1 MTAIDDKATDDPGQ
15 ATRRFALAAFAVRIV
30 AAGLAFVVQV
40 VLARLIGPDQYGEIA
55 TGLTV
60 VLLVTCLATLSLDN
74 ASQHFI
80 AAYRATG
87 DGDGLRGYLRR
98 TPAIV
103 GVVSLIISLPAVAVF
118 AWMGNATLAIL
129 LATVPVLALMA
140 MFEGF
145 AKSFDWPILALAP
158 QFIVRPLMMVGVVLA
173 MMAIGYSADAPL
185 AAWGLLVSAVAV
197 LAIQGIILRRRLASA
212 VTTGRTRNDTRRWL
226 TVSTPILIGDFGGML
241 IVSADVI
248 ALSLFAGSAEA
259 GIYFAAIKSLA
270 LVQFIAY
277 AVSQA
282 SAHQASALYA
292 VGDLDG
298 LKSFVRK
305 ASIWTFVPSLAFAL
319 VLLAAGP
326 WILALFGAEFAAGYP
341 AMAIVTLGFVVRA
354 AVGPAARVLT
364 MIGQERKTAF
374 IHVAAGIFALVACF
388 ALVPLWGIIGA
399 ATALSATLCLET
411 VLIGLALYTSLNAP
425 SGTQRLAGA
434 ST

>member
-40 VLARLIGPDQYGEIA
+40 VLARLIGADSYGEIA
-55 TGLTV
+55 TGLTI
-60 VLLVTCLATLSLDN
+60 VLLVTCVATLSLDN

-98 TPAIV
+98 TPVIV
-103 GVVSLIISLPAVAVF
+103 GIVSLIIAVPAVALF
-118 AWMGNATLAIL
+118 ASLGNATLAIL
-129 LATVPVLALMA
+129 LATVPILALMA
-140 MFEGF
+140 MFEGY

-158 QFIVRPLMMVGVVLA
+158 QFIGRPVLMVGVVLG
-173 MMAIGYSADAPL
+173 MIYLGSSADAPL

-197 LAIQGIILRRRLASA
+197 LAIQGVILRRRLAGTVASGPA
-212 VTTGRTRNDTRRWL
+212 RTDTRRWL
-226 TVSTPILIGDFGGML
+226 NVSTPILIGDFGGML

-292 VGDLDG
+292 VGDVDG

-305 ASIWTFVPSLAFAL
+305 ASIWTFLPSLAFAL
-319 VLLAAGP
+319 ALLAVGP
-326 WILALFGAEFAAGYP
+326 WILALFGDDFSAGYP
-341 AMAIVTLGFVVRA
+341 AMVIVTIGFVVRA

-364 MIGQERKTAF
+364 MIGQERKTAA
-374 IHVAAGIFALVACF
+374 IHVAAGLFALVACC
-388 ALVPLWGIIGA
+388 ALVPVWGIIGA
-399 ATALSATLCLET
+399 ATALSATLCVET
-411 VLIGLALYTSLNAP
+411 ILIGLALVSALNAP
-425 SGTQRLAGA
+425 SGSARLADA

>member
-15 ATRRFALAAFAVRIV
+15 ATRRFALAAFAVRIL

-40 VLARLIGPDQYGEIA
+40 VLARLIGPEQYGEIA

-87 DGDGLRGYLRR
+87 DSDGLRGYLRQ
-98 TPAIV
+98 TPVIV
-103 GVVSLIISLPAVAVF
+103 GIVSLVISLPAVAIF
-118 AWMGNATLAIL
+118 AWVGNGTLAIL
-129 LATVPVLALMA
+129 LATVPILALMA

-158 QFIVRPLMMVGVVLA
+158 QFIVRPLLMVGVVLL
-173 MMAIGYSADAPL
+173 AIYAGQTANAPL
-185 AAWGLLVSAVAV
+185 VAWGLLVSAVAV
-197 LAIQGIILRRRLASA
+197 LAIQGIILRRRVAA
-212 VTTGRTRNDTRRWL
+212 TVANGPVRNDTRRWI

-248 ALSLFAGSAEA
+248 ALSLFVGSAEA

-270 LVQFIAY
+270 LVQFVAY

-292 VGDLDG
+292 VGDRDG
-298 LKSFVRK
+298 LRSFVRR
-305 ASIWTFVPSLAFAL
+305 ASIWTFIPSLAFAL
-319 VLLAAGP
+319 ILLAAGP
-326 WILALFGAEFAAGYP
+326 WILMLFGSDFSAGYP

-364 MIGQERKTAF
+364 MIGQERKTAA
-374 IHVAAGIFALVACF
+374 IHVAAGVFALVACCV
-388 ALVPLWGIIGA
+388 LVPIWGIIGA

-411 VLIGLALYTSLNAP
+411 ALIGLALYTSLNGAGPQAAP
-425 SGTQRLAGA
+425 QPAE
-434 ST
+434 

>member
-40 VLARLIGPDQYGEIA
+40 VLARLIGPDQYGVIA

-87 DGDGLRGYLRR
+87 DNEGLRGYLRQ
-98 TPAIV
+98 TPVIV
-103 GVVSLIISLPAVAVF
+103 GIVSLVIALPAVAAF
-118 AWMGNATLAIL
+118 AWVGNATLAIL
-129 LATVPVLALMA
+129 LATVPILALMA

-158 QFIVRPLMMVGVVLA
+158 QFIVRPVLMVGAVLLMIYA
-173 MMAIGYSADAPL
+173 GYTANAPL
-185 AAWGLLVSAVAV
+185 VALGLLFSAAAV
-197 LAIQGIILRRRLASA
+197 LALQGLILRRRIADT
-212 VTTGRTRNDTRRWL
+212 VVRGPVRNDRRRWL
-226 TVSTPILIGDFGGML
+226 TVSTPILIGDLGGLL

-292 VGDLDG
+292 VGDVDG
-298 LKSFVRK
+298 LKQFVRR
-305 ASIWTFVPSLAFAL
+305 ASVWTFVPSLGFAL
-319 VLLAAGP
+319 ILLAAGP
-326 WILALFGAEFAAGYP
+326 WILMLFGSAFSAGYT
-341 AMAIVTLGFVVRA
+341 AMVIVTLGFVVRA

-388 ALVPLWGIIGA
+388 ALVPVWGIIGA

-411 VLIGLALYTSLNAP
+411 VLIGLALYTSLHAP

>member
-40 VLARLIGPDQYGEIA
+40 VLARMIGADHYGEIA
-55 TGLTV
+55 TGLTI

-98 TPAIV
+98 TPIIV
-103 GVVSLIISLPAVAVF
+103 AVVSLAIAIPAVAIF
-118 AWMGNATLAIL
+118 AWLGNATLAIL
-129 LATVPVLALMA
+129 LATVPILALMA

-158 QFIVRPLMMVGVVLA
+158 QFIVRPVLMVGVIAA
-173 MMAIGYSADAPL
+173 MIVAGFTADAPL
-185 AAWGLLVSAVAV
+185 VAWGLFVSAIAV
-197 LAIQGIILRRRLASA
+197 LALQGIFLFVRVRRTVAA
-212 VTTGRTRNDTRRWL
+212 GPARNDTRRWIN
-226 TVSTPILIGDFGGML
+226 VSTPILIGDFGGML
-241 IVSADVI
+241 VVSADVI

-292 VGDLDG
+292 VGDVDG

-305 ASIWTFVPSLAFAL
+305 ASIWTFLPSLAFAL

-326 WILALFGAEFAAGYP
+326 WILALFGDDFSAGYP
-341 AMAIVTLGFVVRA
+341 AMVIVTIGFVVRA

-364 MIGQERKTAF
+364 MIGQERKTAA
-374 IHVAAGIFALVACF
+374 IHVAAGVFALVACC
-388 ALVPLWGIIGA
+388 ALVPVWGIIGA
-399 ATALSATLCLET
+399 ATALSATLCVET
-411 VLIGLALYTSLNAP
+411 ILIGLALIAALNGSSRAEP
-425 SGTQRLAGA
+425 VAA
-434 ST
+434 E

>member
-15 ATRRFALAAFAVRIV
+15 ATRRFALVAFAVRIV

-40 VLARLIGPDQYGEIA
+40 VLARLIGPDHYGEIA

-87 DGDGLRGYLRR
+87 DDDGLRGYLRR
-98 TPAIV
+98 TPVIV
-103 GVVSLIISLPAVAVF
+103 GVVSLVISLPAVAIS
-118 AWMGNATLAIL
+118 AWLGNVTLAIL
-129 LATVPVLALMA
+129 LATVPILALMA

-158 QFIVRPLMMVGVVLA
+158 QFVVRPLLMVAVVVLMIWA
-173 MMAIGYSADAPL
+173 GTTADAPL

-197 LAIQGIILRRRLASA
+197 LAIQGFILRRRIAGA
-212 VTTGRTRNDTRRWL
+212 VPHGSSRTDTRRWI
-226 TVSTPILIGDFGGML
+226 TVSTPILIGDFGGIL

-270 LVQFIAY
+270 LVQFVAY

-298 LKSFVRK
+298 LKSFVRR
-305 ASIWTFVPSLAFAL
+305 ASVWTFIPSLAFAL

-326 WILALFGAEFAAGYP
+326 WILMLFGSEFSAGYP

-374 IHVAAGIFALVACF
+374 IHVAAGLFALVTCL
-388 ALVPLWGIIGA
+388 ALVPVWGIIGA
-399 ATALSATLCLET
+399 ATALSATLCVET
-411 VLIGLALYTSLNAP
+411 VLIALALYTSLNAP
-425 SGTQRLAGA
+425 SGTGHLAGA